1 MLPFGSGWNWKIQD
15 ERKGTLLLKKLAVL
29 LSILTNLLS
38 ISVCV
43 CVCVRERERER
54 ERDEQRV
61 KF

>member
-1 MLPFGSGWNWKIQD
+1 MLPFGSGWNWKIQY

-38 ISVCV
+38 ISLCV
-43 CVCVRERERER
+43 CVCVRER